1 MQLVTVTWVPRTNRF
16 VPQQRPDVIAAAV
29 AAAVSGEWAD

>member
-1 MQLVTVTWVPRTNRF
+1 MQLVTVTWVPHANHF
-16 VPQQRPDVIAAAV
+16 VPQQRPDVIVAAV